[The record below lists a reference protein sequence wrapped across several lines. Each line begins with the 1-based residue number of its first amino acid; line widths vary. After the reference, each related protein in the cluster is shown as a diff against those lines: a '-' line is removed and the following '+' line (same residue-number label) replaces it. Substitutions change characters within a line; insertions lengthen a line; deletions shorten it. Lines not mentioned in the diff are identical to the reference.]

1 MSAAIHHSNHN
12 NRRENMAT
20 EIKERILV
28 DHPKLTDLVN
38 QVMLRRIGKREIESA
53 EKVLMDEVHA
63 ILDDLDGDRWQV
75 GDVNITRIISERA
88 SMGKFKELLLK
99 RGVDY
104 TLVEECEQESKST
117 SVSVR
122 MEKAK

>member
-1 MSAAIHHSNHN
+1 
-12 NRRENMAT
+12 MAT
-20 EIKERILV
+20 ETKERIVV
-28 DHPKLTDLVN
+28 DHPKLIDLVN

-63 ILDDLDGDRWQV
+63 ILDDLAGDRWQV
-75 GDVNITRIISERA
+75 GEVNITRIISERA

-104 TLVEECEQESKST
+104 TLVEECEQESKAT

-122 MEKAK
+122 MEKVK

>member
-1 MSAAIHHSNHN
+1 

-20 EIKERILV
+20 ETKERIVV
-28 DHPKLTDLVN
+28 DHPKLIDLVN

-75 GDVNITRIISERA
+75 GEVNITRIISERA

-104 TLVEECEQESKST
+104 TLVEECEQESKAT

-122 MEKAK
+122 MEKVK